1 MLSRPKGWGIIF
13 YYAPPILWMG
23 VIFYLSNS
31 QFSAEVTSRFLL
43 PLLKLLFP
51 QAAVEILGIIHVSI
65 RKAGH
70 FFEYALLSY
79 LWYRAMDIGRGKWD
93 PKVALLAF
101 GLSVLYAVFDELHQS
116 FVPNR
121 TGASMDVA
129 IDAAGAGLMQALIG
143 LVQRI
148 TNVQKEKA

>member
-1 MLSRPKGWGIIF
+1 
-13 YYAPPILWMG
+13 MG
-23 VIFYLSNS
+23 VIFYLSTS
-31 QFSAEVTSRFLL
+31 QFSAEATSRFLL
-43 PLLKLLFP
+43 PFLELLFP
-51 QAAVEILGIIHVSI
+51 QSAVEVLGTIHISI

-70 FFEYALLSY
+70 FFEYSLLSY
-79 LWYRAMDIGRGKWD
+79 LWYRGMDMGRGRWGLKI
-93 PKVALLAF
+93 ALLAF
-101 GLSVLYAVFDELHQS
+101 GFSVLYAVFDELHQS

-148 TNVQKEKA
+148 ANVQGEKA

>member
-1 MLSRPKGWGIIF
+1 MVSRPKGWEIIF

-23 VIFYLSNS
+23 VIFYLSTS
-31 QFSAEVTSRFLL
+31 QFSAEATSRFLL
-43 PLLKLLFP
+43 PFLKLLFP
-51 QAAVEILGIIHVSI
+51 QVAIEVLGIIHATI

-70 FFEYALLSY
+70 FLEYALLSY
-79 LWYRAMDIGRGKWD
+79 LWYRAMDMGRGRWS
-93 PKVALLAF
+93 PRVALLAF

-129 IDAAGAGLMQALIG
+129 IDTAGAGLMQAFIG
-143 LVQRI
+143 LVQRV
-148 TNVQKEKA
+148 TNPRGP